1 MTPPPFWA
9 GAAEPDRMYYVYLL
23 YSETVR
29 QCYVGWTTDIRR
41 RLCEHN
47 DGLSLAT
54 RNRGP
59 YRLVY
64 YEAYSHKEEALGR
77 ERCLKHRPNVLKQLK
92 ARLFNSLPGASSLPK
107 KVGGVKNILM
117 LTFLL
122 LVAGSFLQAAV
133 ADPSAAETQ
142 APVAVGGTNKP
153 AVHKKKPQ
161 KVKTAVAG
169 AQKSGCSCQCS
180 GSSANNE
187 AQGPGTSA
195 LRPEVMSAA
204 LPAGQI
210 VSPLKQAVDALAP
223 APVRTALDQ
232 VVLEANALAPLISTS
247 PVKGVPPS
255 RLSMLV
261 GVSSFKGEVAAA
273 LAVRAELPY
282 GFQVEAAGV
291 LPASVSG
298 LAEDR
303 ASVNTPTPT
312 PVTGQVT
319 NLSEADLA
327 LLYPFYKREGFSLEA
342 GVGLSVAQV
351 TSQSEWATNAGTP
364 EAQAFQDRTLQS
376 AFSPLVELGGN
387 YRFTPHLSIH
397 LDLAYLTYSNNVR
410 TPVGQPLALS
420 FRGLAVRPMLAWR
433 F

>member
-1 MTPPPFWA
+1 MKNLIV
-9 GAAEPDRMYYVYLL
+9 AAV
-23 YSETVR
+23 
-29 QCYVGWTTDIRR
+29 
-41 RLCEHN
+41 
-47 DGLSLAT
+47 
-54 RNRGP
+54 
-59 YRLVY
+59 
-64 YEAYSHKEEALGR
+64 
-77 ERCLKHRPNVLKQLK
+77 
-92 ARLFNSLPGASSLPK
+92 
-107 KVGGVKNILM
+107 
-117 LTFLL
+117 LL

-153 AVHKKKPQ
+153 AVHKKKH
-161 KVKTAVAG
+161 KKTGTAVA
-169 AQKSGCSCQCS
+169 A
-180 GSSANNE
+180 
-187 AQGPGTSA
+187 GPAVTAGPR
-195 LRPEVMSAA
+195 LNGSAA
-204 LPAGQI
+204 VTAETAVLADPA
-210 VSPLKQAVDALAP
+210 VKAVLRSN
-223 APVRTALDQ
+223 PVLNALDQ
-232 VVLEANALAPLISTS
+232 VILEANALSPLVEVSSGAIRPPTLGGL
-247 PVKGVPPS
+247 PGQWLKGVPPS
-255 RLSMLV
+255 LEPARFSLLV
-261 GVSSFKGEVAAA
+261 GVSSFKGEVGAA

-282 GFQVEAAGV
+282 GFQVEAGGV

-312 PVTGQVT
+312 PLTGQVT
-319 NLSEADLA
+319 NLSQADLA

-387 YRFTPHLSIH
+387 YRLTPHLAIH
-397 LDLAYLTYSNNVR
+397 LDVAYPTYSNNVR